1 MPDEGLGIGRIF
13 WKLQENESVGAKER
27 RCIGKTFGRSIVT
40 ASWSV
45 LKHSELSWRKLIF
58 VGLNTS
64 KLYFLSLSE
73 PEKRL
78 LQ

>member
-58 VGLNTS
+58 CG
-64 KLYFLSLSE
+64 SE
-73 PEKRL
+73 YLKIVFSVLVRA
-78 LQ
+78 